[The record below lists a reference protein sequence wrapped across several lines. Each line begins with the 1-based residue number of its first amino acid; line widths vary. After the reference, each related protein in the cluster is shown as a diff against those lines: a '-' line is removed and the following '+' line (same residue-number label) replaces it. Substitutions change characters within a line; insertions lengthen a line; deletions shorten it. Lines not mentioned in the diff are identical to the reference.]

1 MGREGT
7 NTWLV
12 RYIGVALSRT
22 EKNLV
27 FGPNGDEKLELK
39 THNPISLSLSLSLA
53 LALSSGELQN
63 SQNNPPFP

>member
-27 FGPNGDEKLELK
+27 VGPNGDEKLELK
-39 THNPISLSLSLSLA
+39 THNPISLSLSLA